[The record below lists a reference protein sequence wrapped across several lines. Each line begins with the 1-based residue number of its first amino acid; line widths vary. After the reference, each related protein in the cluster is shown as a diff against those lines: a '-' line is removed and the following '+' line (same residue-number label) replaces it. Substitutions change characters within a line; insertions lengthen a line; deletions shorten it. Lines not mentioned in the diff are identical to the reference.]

1 MTWKVGLSFH
11 CTSLSGK
18 LHPGAVG
25 IQPQCVCTDMHGVS
39 EPQPGSSVCPCALH
53 PGRNLQKQPKA
64 WPAYVWLEDSIGGR
78 SLSPQT
84 AQALLSR
91 AHGHRPAG
99 QTLLGSDGQMTATG
113 PQAVLISSAPEGA
126 LGAPP
131 SGPGGVLPGPTE
143 MF

>member
-1 MTWKVGLSFH
+1 MSALTLTGSQSPNQAPLCVPVLSI
-11 CTSLSGK
+11 LAG
-18 LHPGAVG
+18 
-25 IQPQCVCTDMHGVS
+25 
-39 EPQPGSSVCPCALH
+39 
-53 PGRNLQKQPKA
+53 NLQEKPKA
-64 WPAYVWLEDSIGGR
+64 WPAYVWLEDSTGGR

-99 QTLLGSDGQMTATG
+99 QTLPGSDGQMTATG
-113 PQAVLISSAPEGA
+113 PWAALISSTPEGA
-126 LGAPP
+126 PGAPL